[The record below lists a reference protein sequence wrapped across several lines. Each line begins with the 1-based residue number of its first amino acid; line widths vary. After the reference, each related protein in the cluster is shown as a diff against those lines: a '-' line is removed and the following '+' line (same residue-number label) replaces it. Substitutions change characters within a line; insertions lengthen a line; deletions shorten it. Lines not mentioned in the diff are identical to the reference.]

1 MTHRKDAIA
10 GTILLL
16 LVMAL
21 NTSAAWATKRVATDA
36 CPAPAVADARFR
48 EAITILCLVNRE
60 RTTRG
65 LTAVRVSQQLSQ
77 SALAHTKDMVEHRF
91 FGHGDSAG
99 LNFRQRVA
107 RSGYVRNS
115 STYIAE
121 TLAWGSFQW
130 ATPEGLMGSLMSS
143 PPHKRAILDG
153 RFRDIGVG
161 LIDAVPFPQLAD
173 AGATLTLQFGRR

>member
-1 MTHRKDAIA
+1 MIHRKDAIA

-21 NTSAAWATKRVATDA
+21 NTNAASAAKRAATDG
-36 CPAPAVADARFR
+36 CPAPAVADARLGA
-48 EAITILCLVNRE
+48 AITILCLVNRE

-91 FGHGDSAG
+91 FGHTDSAG
-99 LNFRQRVA
+99 MSFRQRVA

-121 TLAWGSFQW
+121 TLAWGSAQW
-130 ATPEGLMGSLMSS
+130 GTPAGLVGSLMGSPS
-143 PPHKRAILDG
+143 HKRAVLDG
-153 RFRDIGVG
+153 RFREIGVG
-161 LIDAVPFPQLAD
+161 LIGAVPFPQLAD
-173 AGATLTLQFGRR
+173 EGATLTLQFGRR

>member
-77 SALAHTKDMVEHRF
+77 SALANLDLALKMFDMQ
-91 FGHGDSAG
+91 SAEED
-99 LNFRQRVA
+99 
-107 RSGYVRNS
+107 
-115 STYIAE
+115 IA
-121 TLAWGSFQW
+121 
-130 ATPEGLMGSLMSS
+130 
-143 PPHKRAILDG
+143 PPHFAFHTWG
-153 RFRDIGVG
+153 HEVEM
-161 LIDAVPFPQLAD
+161 
-173 AGATLTLQFGRR
+173 